1 MLRVTLPEERIA
13 AVLHD
18 VVEDNKHWTLDR
30 LRLEG
35 FSDSVIAAID
45 SLTHRDGES
54 YEDFVKRAAANPIGR
69 VVKRADLLDNLDPSR
84 IANPTAKDIER
95 VEKYKNALEVLD
107 QLTSQCR

>member
-84 IANPTAKDIER
+84 IANPTAKDAER
-95 VEKYKNALEVLD
+95 AAKYRNALALLD
-107 QLTSQCR
+107 Q